1 MSPACGMPDLSAP
14 AIARVDDRRAERERM
29 VAEQIESRGIR
40 DRMVLEEMREVP
52 REAFLPASRAGHA
65 YDDSPVPIGQGQTIS
80 QPYMVALMVS
90 ALRLKPTDRVLE
102 VGTGSGYG
110 AAVLSRLAAEVYTVE
125 RLPSLAH
132 SARKRL
138 GALGYASVQ
147 VREGDGSLGW
157 REHAPYDGIV
167 VTAAASLVPP
177 ALLEQLGIGGR
188 LIMPVGR
195 FQSFQK
201 LVRVTKNGDDDYEFE
216 QLMDVAFV
224 PLVGAEGWAG

>member
-1 MSPACGMPDLSAP
+1 MMSPACGMPDLSAP

-40 DRMVLEEMREVP
+40 DRMVLEAMREVP
-52 REAFLPASRAGHA
+52 RKTFLPASRAGHA
-65 YDDSPVPIGQGQTIS
+65 YDDLPVPIGQGQTIS

-147 VREGDGSLGW
+147 VREGD
-157 REHAPYDGIV
+157 
-167 VTAAASLVPP
+167 
-177 ALLEQLGIGGR
+177 
-188 LIMPVGR
+188 
-195 FQSFQK
+195 
-201 LVRVTKNGDDDYEFE
+201 
-216 QLMDVAFV
+216 
-224 PLVGAEGWAG
+224 